1 MSKTSI
7 AKVARHLMYQEV
19 SARIRQ
25 LIKDKELW
33 EQYLAPERDLA
44 ELFGVSRETL
54 RRGLAELEREGTV
67 ARRHGQGTLV
77 LPRRNG
83 RVRKA
88 AARVLVASYSQVP
101 GGATSAMLAGL
112 ADAAGA
118 SRWSL
123 SFANLAIPAAR
134 QEFLAALGRRE
145 VDGLLLLSMSDRTMV
160 EEALGA
166 WGGPAVLVDHYFEG
180 LPLTGIIDDSE
191 GGARAAVEHLLALGH
206 RRIGYVEIS
215 QRERNPWR
223 YAGYAGALRSA
234 GVEPDESL
242 AVKAFGSFESGQA
255 AGQEL
260 LARTNPPTAV
270 LAFDDLRAW
279 GVWRAAESRGL
290 EVGRN
295 FALVGFGDT
304 AAQVGFPEELSS
316 VRFDGR
322 ELGRLAVARLADLMA
337 GNGQPGEL
345 VKVPTELVVR
355 RSSRDARGPA
365 AITAN
370 GQ

>member
-1 MSKTSI
+1 MSKSTL
-7 AKVARHLMYQEV
+7 AKVSRHLMYQEV

-44 ELFGVSRETL
+44 MLLGVSRETI
-54 RRGLAELEREGTV
+54 RRGLAELEREGVV

-83 RVRKA
+83 RVRRA

-101 GGATSAMLAGL
+101 GGATNTMLAGL
-112 ADAAGA
+112 ADAAGHA
-118 SRWSL
+118 RWML

-134 QEFLAALGRRE
+134 REFLAALGRRE
-145 VDGLLLLSMSDRTMV
+145 ADGLLLLSMSDRGMV

-166 WGGPAVLVDHYFEG
+166 WSGPAVLVDHYFDG
-180 LPLTGIIDDSE
+180 LPLTGVIDDSE
-191 GGARAAVEHLLALGH
+191 SGSRQAVEHLLELGH
-206 RRIGYVEIS
+206 RRIGYVEITL
-215 QRERNPWR
+215 RERNPWR

-234 GVEPDESL
+234 GIEPDESL
-242 AVKAFGSFESGQA
+242 VVKAYGSFESGQT

-260 LARTNPPTAV
+260 LGQPDPPTAV

-304 AAQVGFPEELSS
+304 AAQAGFPEDLSS
-316 VRFDGR
+316 VRFNGR
-322 ELGRLAVARLADLMA
+322 DLGRLAAEKLGELMA
-337 GNGQPGEL
+337 GKGRPGEL
-345 VKVPTELVVR
+345 FKVPTELVVR

-365 AITAN
+365 A
-370 GQ
+370 